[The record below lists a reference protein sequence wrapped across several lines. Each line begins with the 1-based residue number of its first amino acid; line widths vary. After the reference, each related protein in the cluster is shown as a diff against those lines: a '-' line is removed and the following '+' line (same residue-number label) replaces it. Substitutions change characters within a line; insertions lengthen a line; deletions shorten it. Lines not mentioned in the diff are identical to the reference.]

1 VIAALSYDRHLD
13 QHQSGR
19 LTFVRECHAAGWSIM
34 PKSGSALLTDLYQL
48 NMLAAYLDHGL
59 TETAVFEL
67 FVRRLPPRRGFL
79 MAAGLEQ
86 ALRFLEALA
95 FTSEN
100 LAAARSLG
108 EFSDSF
114 VGYLRSFRFTGDVDA
129 MPEGTVFFP
138 DEPIL
143 RVTAP
148 LPEAQFVETRLVN
161 LLHFQ
166 TVIAS
171 KAARMVLAAS
181 GRPLIDYGLRRAHG
195 AEAGM
200 LAARASYIAGFS
212 GTATVAAGLEF
223 GIPVYGTMAHSFI
236 QAHDD
241 ETLAF
246 EHFAHSRPQALVLLI
261 DTYDTERAA
270 GRVVALAPR
279 LAAEGITIS
288 GVRIDSGK
296 LGEHAV
302 RVRQILDEGGLQSV
316 KIVASGGLDENALL
330 VLSRAGAPIDSY
342 GVGTSLTT
350 SSDAPA
356 LDCAYK
362 LQEYAGIARRKRSE
376 GKATWPGR
384 KQVWR
389 WYDEGGRLARDLV
402 SLAVERYEGEP
413 LLRPAMRGGRRLADL
428 PDLTASRAYA
438 KNQLA
443 RLPEPLARLEHY
455 HYPVDIGMPL
465 RELAAA
471 LDRRSG

>member
-1 VIAALSYDRHLD
+1 
-13 QHQSGR
+13 
-19 LTFVRECHAAGWSIM
+19 M
-34 PKSGSALLTDLYQL
+34 PKSDSALLTDLYQL
-48 NMLAAYLDHGL
+48 NMLAAYLDHSL

-67 FVRRLPPRRGFL
+67 FVRKLPPRRGFL
-79 MAAGLEQ
+79 MVAGLEQ
-86 ALRFLEALA
+86 ALQFLETLA

-100 LAAARSLG
+100 LAAIRGLG
-108 EFSDSF
+108 EFSDRLI
-114 VGYLRSFRFTGDVDA
+114 GYLGSFRFTGDVDA
-129 MPEGTVFFP
+129 MPEGMVFFP

-148 LPEAQFVETRLVN
+148 LPEAQFVETHLVN

-195 AEAGM
+195 AEAGV

-223 GIPVYGTMAHSFI
+223 GIPVYGTMAHSFV

-246 EHFAHSRPQALVLLI
+246 EHFAHSCPQGLVLLI

-270 GRVVALAPR
+270 GRVVGLAGR
-279 LAAEGITIS
+279 LATEGITIT
-288 GVRIDSGK
+288 GVRIDSGD
-296 LGEHAV
+296 LGDHAA
-302 RVRQILDEGGLQSV
+302 RVRRILDEGGLQAV
-316 KIVASGGLDENALL
+316 KIVASGGLDEDALL
-330 VLSRAGAPIDSY
+330 ALSRAGAPIDSY

-362 LQEYAGIARRKRSE
+362 LQEYAGTARRKRSE

-389 WYDEGGRLARDLV
+389 WYYERARFARDLV
-402 SLAVERYEGEP
+402 SLAGERYEGDP
-413 LLRPAMRGGRRLADL
+413 LLRPVMRGGRRLPDL
-428 PDLTASRAYA
+428 PDLRASRVRATD
-438 KNQLA
+438 QLT
-443 RLPEPLARLEHY
+443 RLPRPLAGLEAY
-455 HYPVDIGMPL
+455 HYPVEIGEPL

-471 LDRRSG
+471 LDRRSA

>member
-1 VIAALSYDRHLD
+1 MA
-13 QHQSGR
+13 
-19 LTFVRECHAAGWSIM
+19 
-34 PKSGSALLTDLYQL
+34 KSNGALLTDLYQL
-48 NMLAAYLDHGL
+48 NMMAAYLEHRL

-67 FVRRLPPRRGFL
+67 FVRKLPPRRGFL

-86 ALRFLEALA
+86 AVRFLETLA
-95 FTSEN
+95 FTAEDLSAIRGLGSFSESF
-100 LAAARSLG
+100 LA
-108 EFSDSF
+108 
-114 VGYLRSFRFTGDVDA
+114 YLRSFRFTGEVDA

-138 DEPIL
+138 DEPII

-171 KAARMVLAAS
+171 KAARMALAAP
-181 GRPLIDYGLRRAHG
+181 GKPLIDYGLRRAHG

-241 ETLAF
+241 ETLAL
-246 EHFAHSRPQALVLLI
+246 EHFARSHPQGLVLLI
-261 DTYDTERAA
+261 DTYDTERGAR
-270 GRVVALAPR
+270 RVVALAPR
-279 LAAEGITIS
+279 LAAAGITIS
-288 GVRIDSGK
+288 GVRIDSGD
-296 LGEHAV
+296 LGEHAREV
-302 RVRQILDEGGLQSV
+302 RRILDAGGLQAV
-316 KIVASGGLDENALL
+316 KIVASGGLDEDQLL
-330 VLSRAGAPIDSY
+330 ALSRAGAPINSY

-362 LQEYAGIARRKRSE
+362 LQEYAGKARRKRSE

-389 WYDEGGRLARDLV
+389 SYDAEGRLAGDLV
-402 SLAVERYEGEP
+402 SLAGERHQGEV
-413 LLRPAMRGGRRLADL
+413 LLRPVMRGGRRLPDI
-428 PDLTASRAYA
+428 PDLTAIRAYA
-438 KNQLA
+438 KDQLA
-443 RLPEPLARLEHY
+443 RLPAPLARLEPC
-455 HYPVDIGMPL
+455 HYPVEISAPL
-465 RELAAA
+465 RELAAS
-471 LDRRSG
+471 LDYASGIDGKPAT

>member
-1 VIAALSYDRHLD
+1 
-13 QHQSGR
+13 
-19 LTFVRECHAAGWSIM
+19 M
-34 PKSGSALLTDLYQL
+34 PKSDSALLTDLYQL
-48 NMLAAYLDHGL
+48 NMLAAYLDHSL

-67 FVRRLPPRRGFL
+67 FVRKLPSRRGFL
-79 MAAGLEQ
+79 MTAGLDQ
-86 ALRFLEALA
+86 ALRFLETLA
-95 FTSEN
+95 FTPKDLEKI
-100 LAAARSLG
+100 RGLG
-108 EFSDSF
+108 PFSDHF
-114 VGYLRSFRFTGDVDA
+114 IAYLDSFRFSGDVDA

-138 DEPIL
+138 DEPIV

-171 KAARMVLAAS
+171 KAARMVLAAP
-181 GRPLIDYGLRRAHG
+181 GKPLIDYGLRRAHG
-195 AEAGM
+195 AEAG
-200 LAARASYIAGFS
+200 LFAARASYIAGFA
-212 GTATVAAGLEF
+212 GTATVAAGLDF

-246 EHFAHSRPQALVLLI
+246 EHFARSHPQGLVLLI

-270 GRVVALAPR
+270 ERVVALAPR
-279 LAAEGITIS
+279 LAAEGIAVS
-288 GVRIDSGK
+288 GVRIDSGD
-296 LGEHAV
+296 LGEHARQV
-302 RVRQILDEGGLQSV
+302 RRILDAGGLHTV
-316 KIVASGGLDENALL
+316 KIVVSGGLDEDSLL
-330 VLSRAGAPIDSY
+330 ALSRAGAPIDSY

-362 LQEYAGIARRKRSE
+362 LQEYAGTARRKRSE

-384 KQVWR
+384 KQAWR
-389 WYDEGGRLARDLV
+389 WYDERGRFARDLV
-402 SLAVERYEGEP
+402 SLAGERYEEEP
-413 LLRPAMRGGRRLADL
+413 LLRPVMRGGRRLPDL
-428 PDLTASRAYA
+428 PDLTTSRAHA
-438 KNQLA
+438 ADQLT
-443 RLPEPLARLEHY
+443 RLPRPLAGLEAY
-455 HYPVDIGMPL
+455 HYPVEIGVPL